1 MADYI
6 KRAKRKTNFTTVNN
20 DYLQDAGLSW
30 KGKGLITYIMSLPEE
45 WNLNISDL
53 KNRSKDGRDATAA
66 GIRELIE
73 CGYCM
78 RSRMRNDS
86 GMFTGYDYH
95 VSDCKDFEPQ
105 TENTLSDVPKT
116 ENPVSGILET
126 ENPNAA
132 NPSLINT
139 NDNNK
144 TFIVNTNDS
153 VKPEPVPSLFP
164 DIEKQKAED
173 LKKLEAQQLAEEEE
187 KKKKTLFRNSAV
199 YKMVD
204 FSVSPANYSEFEK
217 LYSGDEYGKIDLVF
231 YFHAASDWSDQKD
244 MKRTKA
250 GWIATIRNFIRGD
263 IDKNKLRLKP
273 EFKPQSQKLDVAGAM
288 DYLNEYD

>member
-45 WNLNISDL
+45 WNLNIADL

-78 RSRMRNDS
+78 RDRMRNES
-86 GMFTGYDYH
+86 GMFTGYH
-95 VSDCKDFEPQ
+95 VSDCKDFERA
-105 TENTLSDVPKT
+105 TENTFSVDRVT
-116 ENPVSGILET
+116 DNPVAGILDT
-126 ENPNAA
+126 ENPNSE
-132 NPSLINT
+132 NPTLVNT
-139 NDNNK
+139 NLNNE
-144 TFIVNTNDS
+144 TLIVNTNDS

-164 DIEKQKAED
+164 EIEKEKAEQ
-173 LKKLEAQQLAEEEE
+173 LKKVEAQQLAEEEE
-187 KKKKTLFRNSAV
+187 KKRKTLFKNSDV
-199 YKMVD
+199 YKLVD
-204 FSVSPANYSEFEK
+204 FKIKPVNYSEFEK
-217 LYSGDEYGKIDLVF
+217 YFSGEDYEKVDLVY
-231 YFHAASDWSDQKD
+231 YFHSVNDWSDQKN

-250 GWIATIRNFIRGD
+250 GWLATIRNFMRGD
-263 IDKNKLRLKP
+263 VEKNKLHLKA
-273 EFKPQSQKLDVAGAM
+273 EFKPENQKLDVAGAM